1 MAKKRY
7 QVQLKAS
14 VEKAYA
20 KLPDKAKKRIAGRLR
35 SLEDDPRPPG
45 VKKLEGADGLY
56 RIREGDFR
64 IVYTIEDGILLVL
77 VLKIGDRKDVY
88 REL

>member
-45 VKKLEGADGLY
+45 VRNWKRRMVSIVWRLFVRTITGTPETKIPGQSE
-56 RIREGDFR
+56 DFR
-64 IVYTIEDGILLVL
+64 ESG
-77 VLKIGDRKDVY
+77 GQ
-88 REL
+88 